1 MLVKNINK
9 VLLLLLLVT
18 SVAGCK
24 KEFINRNPLD
34 TYASE
39 NFWRNEDD
47 VKIGIAGAYATL
59 NRGEGF
65 GPFLVWWDG
74 LSDDGF
80 VWSAPWQNTGQGQ
93 VEATS
98 TGPIQDVYY
107 NNYRSIGVCN
117 YFLANVGKAKLSEA
131 ITNAYSAEVRFLRA
145 YYYLQLSEIYGP
157 VMITE
162 KPAVLEDLQTKL
174 PRSSKQDV
182 VKFMVQDLDFA
193 IANLPNTAY
202 TGRVVKGTAQGLK
215 ARVLLYNGRW
225 AEAAAAANEVIAS
238 KKFAL
243 FNDYRGL
250 FIKPQQRATANTEVM
265 FSIRFQAP
273 NLTHQYDYRIG
284 WPAFATVQ
292 ALGLLVES
300 YEATDGRPIT
310 SSPLYNPARPYENRD
325 PRLRYNVYTP
335 GHKPWVAGN
344 SPDSSFVPQVEVR
357 TGFMIRKGIDES
369 RSPYGYNTIS
379 DQDIVLL
386 RYADV
391 LLMYAEAQ
399 NEATGPDQSVYN
411 AVNEV
416 RARPGVNM
424 PPLPVG
430 LTKDQMRV
438 RIRQER
444 RSELPFE
451 GLRYFDL
458 LRWKT
463 AKDVLSSITNPGG
476 AKRKFEDK
484 HYLWPIPQGE
494 INILGKEYQ
503 NPGY

>member
-1 MLVKNINK
+1 MSLVCII
-9 VLLLLLLVT
+9 

-39 NFWRNEDD
+39 NFWRDEND
-47 VKIGIAGAYATL
+47 VKIGIAGVYATL

-117 YFLANVGKAKLSEA
+117 YFLANIGKANLGDAK
-131 ITNAYSAEVRFLRA
+131 TNSYSAEVRFLRA
-145 YYYLQLSEIYGP
+145 YYYLQLTEIYGG
-157 VMITE
+157 VIITE
-162 KPAVLEDLQTKL
+162 KPAVLEDIQTNL
-174 PRSSKQDV
+174 PRSSKADV
-182 VKFMVQDLDFA
+182 VKFMLQDLDFA

-202 TGRVVKGTAQGLK
+202 TDRAVKGSAQALK
-215 ARVLLYNGRW
+215 ARVLLYNERW
-225 AEAAAAANEVIAS
+225 AEAAAAANEVITS
-238 KKFAL
+238 TKFSL
-243 FNDYRGL
+243 FNDFRGM
-250 FIKPQQRATANTEVM
+250 FIKPQQRSAANTEVM

-284 WPAFATVQ
+284 WPSFATVQ

-300 YEATDGRPIT
+300 YEATDGLPIT
-310 SSPLYNPARPYENRD
+310 SSPLYNPARPYDKRD

-335 GHKPWVAGN
+335 GHKPWLYA
-344 SPDSSFVPQVEVR
+344 PDSAFTPMVEVR
-357 TGFMIRKGIDES
+357 TGFMIRKGIDET

-399 NEATGPDQSVYN
+399 NEATGPDASVYA
-411 AVNEV
+411 AVNQV

-424 PPLPVG
+424 PPLPAG
-430 LTKDQMRV
+430 LSKDQMRIRV
-438 RIRQER
+438 RQER
-444 RSELPFE
+444 RSELAFE
-451 GLRYFDL
+451 GLRFFDL
-458 LRWKT
+458 KRWKI
-463 AKDVLSSITNPGG
+463 AKDVLSNITNPGG
-476 AKRKFEDK
+476 AKRKFDDK
-484 HYLWPIPQGE
+484 HYVWPIPQAE
-494 INILGKEYQ
+494 INILGSGSQ